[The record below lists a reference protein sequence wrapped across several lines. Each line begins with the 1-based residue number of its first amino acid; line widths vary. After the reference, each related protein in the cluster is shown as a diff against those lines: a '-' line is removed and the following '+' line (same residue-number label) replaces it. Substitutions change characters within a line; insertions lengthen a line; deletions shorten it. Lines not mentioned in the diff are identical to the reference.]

1 MHNFRS
7 YHKRVVRIIPH
18 EFLELL
24 HHTLLQPPRSVGGE
38 IRLDQRV
45 AVPIVAPHLQNKKH
59 AKQKTLTNTFSV
71 SLSISVPLFLHRNH
85 EPIETLTR
93 SRTCQYPRR
102 GKESENATK
111 GGGRGERVGIFWE
124 E

>member
-45 AVPIVAPHLQNKKH
+45 AVPIVAPHLQNKKY
-59 AKQKTLTNTFSV
+59 AKQK
-71 SLSISVPLFLHRNH
+71 
-85 EPIETLTR
+85 
-93 SRTCQYPRR
+93 
-102 GKESENATK
+102 KK
-111 GGGRGERVGIFWE
+111 MK
-124 E
+124 